1 MKLEGLTSERIRF
14 FSFFWRG
21 GGGGGYFPINGQN
34 GPKLAKTR
42 VLSLLF
48 GGSNVK

>member
-1 MKLEGLTSERIRF
+1 MKEPDF
-14 FSFFWRG
+14 FGGRG
-21 GGGGGYFPINGQN
+21 GGAEYFPLYGQN
-34 GPKLAKTR
+34 GPKLAKNR

>member
-1 MKLEGLTSERIRF
+1 MKEPDF
-14 FSFFWRG
+14 FLFFGG
-21 GGGGGYFPINGQN
+21 GGGGGYFPVYGQN
-34 GPKLAKTR
+34 WPKLAKTR

>member
-1 MKLEGLTSERIRF
+1 MKEPDF
-14 FSFFWRG
+14 FLFFGG
-21 GGGGGYFPINGQN
+21 GGGGGYFPLNGQN